1 MRYNETCMELNL
13 RVSLDSWSQWWHP
26 EWLPGLAGTQE
37 TQRNGNGG
45 TRRGM
50 EAGGG
55 KGGGDGPEE
64 EDMVI
69 HPTSFMTNGVYPYFT
84 NTIWL
89 TSTSLYT
96 QALHSIHL
104 VQDGFDEVTMNR
116 SVLA

>member
-1 MRYNETCMELNL
+1 MVAP
-13 RVSLDSWSQWWHP
+13 RVAPRTGGHARDAT
-26 EWLPGLAGTQE
+26 ERR
-37 TQRNGNGG
+37 QRHEEGH
-45 TRRGM
+45 
-50 EAGGG
+50 GGG
-55 KGGGDGPEE
+55 REGGGDGPEE

-84 NTIWL
+84 NTIWV

-104 VQDGFDEVTMNR
+104 VHDGFDEVTMNR